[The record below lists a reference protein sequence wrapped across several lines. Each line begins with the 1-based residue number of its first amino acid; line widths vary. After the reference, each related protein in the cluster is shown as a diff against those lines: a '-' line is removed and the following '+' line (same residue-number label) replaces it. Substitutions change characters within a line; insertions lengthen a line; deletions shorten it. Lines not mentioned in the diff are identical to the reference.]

1 MADIRQSLAAGLP
14 WDGGIAA
21 SLISTGGRAVL
32 NSPLMSRGG
41 RRDAVGIDI
50 TITRGNAVNTV
61 GNIFA
66 ALNRNG
72 DGDGEMLPN
81 P

>member
-1 MADIRQSLAAGLP
+1 MADISQSLAAGLP

-41 RRDAVGIDI
+41 K
-50 TITRGNAVNTV
+50 
-61 GNIFA
+61 
-66 ALNRNG
+66 
-72 DGDGEMLPN
+72 GERS
-81 P
+81 